1 MSAGSFLYCIIWWGD
16 TDLGVGNAVL
26 LRADPLPS
34 IPIFQDYHPN
44 KDLFLWLYNYMK

>member
-1 MSAGSFLYCIIWWGD
+1 MSAESFLALYHFGEGD

-34 IPIFQDYHPN
+34 IPIFQDYHPT
-44 KDLFLWLYNYMK
+44 KDLFCGFIII